1 MRNLMQPGK
10 KRSRGRRIAAKST
23 MGCETDLHQ
32 MCFADMESMGKSTGR
47 AGGSDTP
54 VILVAEDDAL
64 IRLCVAEH
72 LRENGYEVVEACSGD
87 EALAVFAASKAVDV
101 VFSDVRMP
109 GATDGAKL
117 AHWVRENRP
126 GTHVIL
132 ASGYFP
138 KAADEAG
145 KDVVFIPKP
154 YEPETVVRAIRAELK
169 KGAAGVMSVRRAHVS
184 PPARNWR
191 LQAATER
198 RGQH

>member
-1 MRNLMQPGK
+1 MAP
-10 KRSRGRRIAAKST
+10 KSAV
-23 MGCETDLHQ
+23 GCETELHQ
-32 MCFADMESMGKSTGR
+32 MCFPGMDSMSKSTGR
-47 AGGSDTP
+47 GGESDTP

-64 IRLCVAEH
+64 IRLCVVEH
-72 LRENGYEVVEACSGD
+72 LRENGYEVVEACNGD

-126 GTHVIL
+126 ETHVIL

-138 KAADEAG
+138 KAGDEAG

-154 YEPETVVRAIRAELK
+154 YEPETVVKAIRAELK
-169 KGAAGVMSVRRAHVS
+169 KGAAGMVSTRRARA
-184 PPARNWR
+184 PRPAGNWR
-191 LQAATER
+191 LQGGTGG